1 MCGVACPILDEFSG
15 GFCHLCLHI
24 LVRVVSMFLQ
34 QLSNLIDL
42 PWSKAKVALY
52 LRSIAVGCL
61 PFVAVI
67 FGALVIVAII
77 VVVVTL
83 STIDG
88 LLLIGS
94 LIDFH

>member
-1 MCGVACPILDEFSG
+1 MCGVACPILDGFSG
-15 GFCHLCLHI
+15 GFCCLHLHI
-24 LVRVVSMFLQ
+24 PVRVVRMFLQ

-42 PWSKAKVALY
+42 PWSKAKFALY

-67 FGALVIVAII
+67 FGALVIVAI

-83 STIDG
+83 STTVG
-88 LLLIGS
+88 LLLVGS